1 MFPNVHLPG
10 GISSEATKY
19 KQMAREGDEWRSPI
33 FDIGSAKA
41 SSNIPKPKKIT
52 RKSPHQHTR
61 ATINDREGTATNNQ
75 GLNTGNSS
83 TSKSFGNSQY
93 GSGNTTSHTGS
104 NAGYTSLNSGG
115 YEGSR
120 TGGGFIPSGG
130 FSSGQNTNG
139 YQPRSSVTADSMRTA
154 VEQDEFE
161 GTHVGKYNVT
171 GSQLPQDPVSMPYSG
186 AKDTYVA
193 SQDPSRQTY

>member
-1 MFPNVHLPG
+1 
-10 GISSEATKY
+10 
-19 KQMAREGDEWRSPI
+19 MAREGDEWQSPI
-33 FDIGSAKA
+33 FDIGSAKP

-83 TSKSFGNSQY
+83 TSKSFGSSQY
-93 GSGNTTSHTGS
+93 DSGNTGS

-115 YEGSR
+115 YEATR

-130 FSSGQNTNG
+130 YGGGQNTNG

-154 VEQDEFE
+154 VDQDEFE

-171 GSQLPQDPVSMPYSG
+171 GSQLPQDPLSMPYSG
-186 AKDTYVA
+186 AKDTHVA